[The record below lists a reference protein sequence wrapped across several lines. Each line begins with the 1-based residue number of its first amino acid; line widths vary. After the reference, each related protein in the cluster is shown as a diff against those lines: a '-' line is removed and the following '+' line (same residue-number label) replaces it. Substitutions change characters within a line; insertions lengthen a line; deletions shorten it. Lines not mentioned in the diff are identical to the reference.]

1 MLVILDRDGVI
12 NEDRTDFVK
21 SPDELVFISGALTA
35 IAELKSQGHRI
46 VIATNQSCIGRGL
59 ITEDTLH
66 NIHYKLRFAVEKAGG
81 SIDHIYY
88 APDAPWAET
97 PMRKPGA
104 GMLLQAMETF
114 HSKPKQSVMIGDS
127 LRDLV
132 AAQQAG
138 CHRILVQTGK
148 GRKTQSDGIPPDI
161 LPLSVAADLSE
172 AVQMIKSGRF
182 Q

>member
-12 NEDRTDFVK
+12 NEDRADFVK
-21 SPDELVFISGALTA
+21 SPDEMVFIDGALAA
-35 IAELKSQGHRI
+35 IAALKAERHHV

-59 ITEDTLH
+59 ITEETLS
-66 NIHYKLRFAVEKAGG
+66 NIHYKLRRSIEKMGG
-81 SIDHIYY
+81 SIDEIYF

-97 PMRKPGA
+97 PMRKPGD
-104 GMLLQAMETF
+104 GMLRQAMETF
-114 HSKPKQSVMIGDS
+114 RHKPHQTVMIGDS

-132 AAQQAG
+132 AAKTSG